1 METEPLQS
9 SIEKLIEPYFQEQG
23 VELVELAIKGSHR
36 RRLLRVYVDRPEGI
50 TVDEC
55 AGLSRGL
62 ADILD
67 TYDPIEGSYVLEVSS
82 PGLDRPLKSDRD
94 FQRAL
99 GKAVRMQVEGQGELL
114 GTLSAAEGD
123 GLTIQ
128 TDEELVTVAR
138 SQVLKANLHFEI

>member
-1 METEPLQS
+1 MDTEDLQS
-9 SIEKLIEPYFQEQG
+9 SIQKLVEPYFREQG
-23 VELVELAIKGSHR
+23 VELVELALKGSPR
-36 RRLLRVYVDRPEGI
+36 RRLLRIYVDRPEGI
-50 TVDEC
+50 TIDQC

-67 TYDPIEGSYVLEVSS
+67 TYDPIEGTYVLEVSS

-99 GKAVRMQVEGQGELL
+99 GKDVRMQVEGRGELRGRL
-114 GTLSAAEGD
+114 AAAEGD

-128 TDEELVTVAR
+128 TGDETVTVSR